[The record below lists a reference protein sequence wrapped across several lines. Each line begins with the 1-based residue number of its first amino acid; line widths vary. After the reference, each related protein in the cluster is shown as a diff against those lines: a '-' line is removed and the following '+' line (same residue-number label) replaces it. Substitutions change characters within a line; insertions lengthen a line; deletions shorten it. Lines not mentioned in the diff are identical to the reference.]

1 MAGGQILSG
10 RILAKSLLPEPKSSL
25 KCSITCLVLVTNQKF
40 RGKKFTFSNSRL
52 RTLSREPLE
61 PHHHC
66 RGMWGE
72 LPQACAPGTKGRRD
86 DVILTGLDEESDST
100 NEEMPPLEPLEGAAQ
115 LGEVWLCGH
124 EKTDVIPSP
133 RLSWRC
139 SSGRRSWGM
148 RSSAERRRAERSSAG
163 RTSTWG

>member
-1 MAGGQILSG
+1 MG
-10 RILAKSLLPEPKSSL
+10 RASAE
-25 KCSITCLVLVTNQKF
+25 
-40 RGKKFTFSNSRL
+40 
-52 RTLSREPLE
+52 
-61 PHHHC
+61 HA
-66 RGMWGE
+66 
-72 LPQACAPGTKGRRD
+72 PQAPRVGAH
-86 DVILTGLDEESDST
+86 DVLLTGLDEEGDST

>member
-1 MAGGQILSG
+1 MLLRGTSFWYQTQIFEKKIYFFQLSFEEAFG
-10 RILAKSLLPEPKSSL
+10 SSSL
-25 KCSITCLVLVTNQKF
+25 TTIAAACGESF
-40 RGKKFTFSNSRL
+40 RK
-52 RTLSREPLE
+52 
-61 PHHHC
+61 HA
-66 RGMWGE
+66 
-72 LPQACAPGTKGRRD
+72 PQAPRVGAH

>member
-1 MAGGQILSG
+1 MLHYLPSFWYQTQIFEKKIHFFQLSFEG
-10 RILAKSLLPEPKSSL
+10 AFGSSSL
-25 KCSITCLVLVTNQKF
+25 TTIAAACGESF
-40 RGKKFTFSNSRL
+40 RK
-52 RTLSREPLE
+52 
-61 PHHHC
+61 HA
-66 RGMWGE
+66 
-72 LPQACAPGTKGRRD
+72 PQAPRVGAH

-100 NEEMPPLEPLEGAAQ
+100 NEEMPPLEPLEPLEGAAQ